1 MFSTQISLLSKEVEF
16 FGRINKISSFFYEF
30 DVQIFELIL
39 SKETLSSIC
48 VIYVEIIDRYINW
61 KI

>member
-39 SKETLSSIC
+39 SKETLSIC